1 MLLFER
7 HPRRYDGGLALCAPV
22 GGAPEQIQYAG
33 DFRVVFDYFFPDVF
47 PFGAAEVPP
56 NAFQDWESIYVPA
69 IVAAITRNP
78 EATAQLFNVT
88 GTALDPVDPTS
99 AIETAISVLFYSIW
113 GTNDL
118 IATTGGMPYGNR
130 STTYAGSGD
139 DIALN
144 AGVER
149 IKADRRAQNYARR
162 SYQTT
167 GELQRPLVSFTT
179 HSIRSFRSS
188 TRRTTSS

>member
-1 MLLFER
+1 LNDLVDHFKTLVPRRSLQKVFITGASEGGLIVMLLFER

-118 IATTGGMPYGNR
+118 IATTGAACHTAIDPRHTM
-130 STTYAGSGD
+130 AMA
-139 DIALN
+139 IATLV
-144 AGVER
+144 AKKLSR
-149 IKADRRAQNYARR
+149 P
-162 SYQTT
+162 SY
-167 GELQRPLVSFTT
+167 
-179 HSIRSFRSS
+179 
-188 TRRTTSS
+188 